1 MCLQS
6 CAAYTLTK
14 LISFCSCGN
23 EPYTY
28 ILYPV
33 LLYSLTLSSLVDS
46 CFLYCHLVF
55 TSLSFHI
62 NYLLHNNYN
71 NASGSAWEQTAVETV
86 PPMAVVVFSLLVCEL
101 LLWFINSAKPLCD
114 KLIVLSPPSEYNLK
128 PLGEA

>member
-1 MCLQS
+1 MN
-6 CAAYTLTK
+6 
-14 LISFCSCGN
+14 LILIFF
-23 EPYTY
+23 
-28 ILYPV
+28 
-33 LLYSLTLSSLVDS
+33 TLS
-46 CFLYCHLVF
+46 CFTPLHFPPLSILVF
-55 TSLSFHI
+55 YTVIWFSPLSFHI

-128 PLGEA
+128 PLREA